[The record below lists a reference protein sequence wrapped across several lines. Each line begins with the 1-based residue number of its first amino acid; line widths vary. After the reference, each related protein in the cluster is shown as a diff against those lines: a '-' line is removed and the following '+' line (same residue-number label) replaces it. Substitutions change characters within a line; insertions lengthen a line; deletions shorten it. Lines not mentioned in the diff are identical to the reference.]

1 MTSGTNTATMQL
13 IKEVQ
18 NGNEQKMEILLLEN
32 EGLIRLVSKRFANR
46 SIEPED
52 LYQICSIG
60 FIKAV
65 RNFDTSLGL
74 CFSTYAVPTM
84 CGEVKR
90 FLRDDG
96 MVKVSRR
103 LKSLAYAIYQ
113 AEEKWEQQY
122 REKPTVS
129 QLAQLLDTTEEEIML
144 ALDATKPTESLYSV
158 VSQGDSAAVY
168 LIDLLENGN
177 HGSEGEYERLL
188 DSESVRSAINTLTP
202 DEQTIIRL
210 RYFKEMSQSKVAEV
224 VGVSQVQISR
234 QEKKIIEKL
243 RNILL

>member
-1 MTSGTNTATMQL
+1 MESGTNTATMQL

-18 NGNEQKMEILLLEN
+18 NGDEQKMEILLSEN
-32 EGLIRLVSKRFANR
+32 EGLIRLVSKRFSNR
-46 SIEPED
+46 SIDPED

-65 RNFDTSLGL
+65 RKFDLSLGL

-96 MVKVSRR
+96 IVKVSRH
-103 LKSLAYAIYQ
+103 LKSLSFAIYQ
-113 AEEKWEQQY
+113 AEEQWEQKHG
-122 REKPTVS
+122 EKPTVS
-129 QLAQLLDTTEEEIML
+129 QLAELLETTEEEILL
-144 ALDATKPTESLYSV
+144 AMDASKPPESLYSV
-158 VSQGDSAAVY
+158 VCEGNSSPVY
-168 LIDLLENGN
+168 LIDLLENGTK
-177 HGSEGEYERLL
+177 GGEFDRLL
-188 DSESVRSAINTLTP
+188 DSEAVRSALDTLTAE
-202 DEQTIIRL
+202 EQTIIRL
-210 RYFKEMSQSKVAEV
+210 RYFKEMTQSKVAEV

-234 QEKKIIEKL
+234 QEKRILEKL